1 MWILSIGSQQRKEES
16 VNINKQVAETRGPSE
31 CSTSPSY
38 HLYPFEQGR
47 GEIGDRG
54 HFRDVLE
61 NHRSILRPMLMPWC
75 DICILETSPR
85 YVEYLLDITAR
96 MHAEQT
102 FRGRGRNRRNKW
114 KLECRTERW
123 EVERENRNV
132 LLHDE
137 ELINVFQPPRV
148 RARSCVVHRA
158 QRHQPTRP
166 TRAENPCGCRWRG
179 HRGYAFAL
187 SLSASV
193 CPCVHR
199 SVQQPC
205 LGLFVGEERYRLVK
219 EGNLLLGSLAKSE
232 RSWFVRSRPQRSLL
246 RDDSSNQRYS

>member
-1 MWILSIGSQQRKEES
+1 M
-16 VNINKQVAETRGPSE
+16 
-31 CSTSPSY
+31 
-38 HLYPFEQGR
+38 
-47 GEIGDRG
+47 
-54 HFRDVLE
+54 
-61 NHRSILRPMLMPWC
+61 
-75 DICILETSPR
+75 
-85 YVEYLLDITAR
+85 
-96 MHAEQT
+96 
-102 FRGRGRNRRNKW
+102 
-114 KLECRTERW
+114 
-123 EVERENRNV
+123 

-158 QRHQPTRP
+158 QRHQPTR
-166 TRAENPCGCRWRG
+166 AENPCGWRG

-232 RSWFVRSRPQRSLL
+232 RSSFDPAL
-246 RDDSSNQRYS
+246 RDRFFEMTPPIKDIRKRSFTIFRFEYDYFRSI

>member
-1 MWILSIGSQQRKEES
+1 MLDFSLLPPVS
-16 VNINKQVAETRGPSE
+16 
-31 CSTSPSY
+31 
-38 HLYPFEQGR
+38 EQGW

-123 EVERENRNV
+123 EVERRIGTCYCTMKNSSTCFNRRVFV
-132 LLHDE
+132 LVRVSCIEHKGISQLVRR
-137 ELINVFQPPRV
+137 ELKIRVDVDGGAIGVTRSPCPYPR
-148 RARSCVVHRA
+148 
-158 QRHQPTRP
+158 
-166 TRAENPCGCRWRG
+166 
-179 HRGYAFAL
+179 
-187 SLSASV
+187 
-193 CPCVHR
+193 PCVHVCIVLCNNR
-199 SVQQPC
+199 VSVSSWEKSVIDSLRKAIYFSDHLPKAK
-205 LGLFVGEERYRLVK
+205 GA
-219 EGNLLLGSLAKSE
+219 GSFDPA
-232 RSWFVRSRPQRSLL
+232 L
-246 RDDSSNQRYS
+246 RDRFFEMTPPIKDIRKRSFTIFRFEYDYFRSI